1 VSESRSKEGRRGKEE
16 MVSVFLEAIPVNL
29 AIARAI
35 CNDNRANNA
44 YFERYGMIIRIR
56 GEGKLVVRRRII
68 EGVIGRE
75 LTENEW
81 DSVTFNYI
89 GTISKFDD
97 DEIVFEDSE
106 DSLEKD
112 RYWDTLVER
121 VMRSVGRR

>member
-1 VSESRSKEGRRGKEE
+1 

-56 GEGKLVVRRRII
+56 GEGKLVVKRRII

-81 DSVTFNYI
+81 DSVAFNYI
-89 GTISKFDD
+89 GTISKFED
-97 DEIVFEDSE
+97 DEIVFEDAE
-106 DSLEKD
+106 ASLEKD

>member
-1 VSESRSKEGRRGKEE
+1 
-16 MVSVFLEAIPVNL
+16 MVSVFLDAIPVNL

-97 DEIVFEDSE
+97 NEIVFEDSE